1 MVVDAFA
8 PPAPVLQRGAN
19 NHLSTVDPSVLVKGF
34 YMGHSSVVRRM
45 LVDDAED
52 EEGDDDEDDDEDEFD
67 LDDEDSGPLA
77 KGVDSV
83 SWLPSVSGQKD
94 IQDPQP
100 KEVSTCLVMYR
111 R

>member
-8 PPAPVLQRGAN
+8 PPAPLLQRAPN
-19 NHLSTVDPSVLVKGF
+19 NHLSTVDPSVLVKVSDMR
-34 YMGHSSVVRRM
+34 YNLVVRRM

-52 EEGDDDEDDDEDEFD
+52 EEGDDDDDDDDEFD

-100 KEVSTCLVMYR
+100 KEVSSCLVMYR